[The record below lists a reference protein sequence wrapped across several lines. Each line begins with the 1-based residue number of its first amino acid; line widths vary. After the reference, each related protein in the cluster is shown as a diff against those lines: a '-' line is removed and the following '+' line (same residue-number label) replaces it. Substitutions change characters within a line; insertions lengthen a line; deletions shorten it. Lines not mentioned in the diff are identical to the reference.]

1 MRRLR
6 TLISGSL
13 IAGSLM
19 MLATPAAG
27 FAQYY
32 RSPREV
38 RRDILNNQDALRRQ
52 YDELAAARRQLEWD
66 IDRGAS
72 YRRIA
77 DDRQRVREALDEIAR
92 LEQDIRQDR
101 RDLIELG

>member
-1 MRRLR
+1 MGRFK
-6 TLISGSL
+6 TIISGSL

-19 MLATPAAG
+19 VLAAPAAG

-32 RSPREV
+32 RSPREM

-52 YDELAAARRQLEWD
+52 YDELSAARHQLNWD
-66 IDRGAS
+66 IERGAS

-101 RDLIELG
+101 RDLIEFG